1 MGRPTIS
8 GEVKENTLRIRLTD
22 DERKVLDAA
31 AVANGKPTGT
41 WVRELALAAA
51 AASQDAKPSAR
62 KKSKK

>member
-31 AVANGKPTGT
+31 AAANGKPTGT

-51 AASQDAKPSAR
+51 ASQAEKLAAR
-62 KKSKK
+62 KKSKR